1 MNNTN
6 NQSARMSYDIAKD
19 VLFKSWIESFRN
31 ANPGNEVKAKN
42 DCWAWVNNR
51 KLSQSEIRLEVGLN
65 TTNTNF
71 VFGVT
76 PQQANS
82 SNLVFPT
89 ERRLAL
95 QDSLIVS
102 EYGIYVAAPASNADV
117 NFKLLT
123 YGNPNVFTTAG
134 SFGALDG
141 TFYSSGY
148 FQMGV
153 NNDTIIPYRGLFNHY
168 YRPQTQQIAA
178 IAVGAVGD
186 QLRGAEDAQITQE
199 PNLLLIG
206 SKNYVPQIVLPL
218 ALAAVTAN
226 SRAILIFR
234 GVLAQNSTVIN

>member
-6 NQSARMSYDIAKD
+6 NVSARMSFDIAKN
-19 VLFKSWIESFRN
+19 VLYKAWIESFSGDQRACQN
-31 ANPGNEVKAKN
+31 
-42 DCWAWVNNR
+42 WVDGR
-51 KLSQSEIRLEVGLN
+51 KLSQSEIRCEVKLN

-71 VFGVT
+71 AFGVT
-76 PQQANS
+76 VQQPNS
-82 SNLVFPT
+82 SAVVFPS
-89 ERRLAL
+89 EKRLNM
-95 QDSLIVS
+95 QDSLIVA
-102 EYGIYVAAPASNADV
+102 EYGIFVGVAASDTDA
-117 NFKLLT
+117 NFGLKT

-141 TFYSSGY
+141 QFYGSGG
-148 FQMGV
+148 FQMTV

-186 QLRGAEDAQITQE
+186 QLRGAEDAMITQE

-206 SKNYVPQIVLPL
+206 SKNYVPQIVLPA
-218 ALAAVTAN
+218 ALAAVTAGT
-226 SRAILIFR
+226 RAVLIFR

>member
-6 NQSARMSYDIAKD
+6 NVSARMSFDIAKQ
-19 VLFKSWIESFRN
+19 VLYNSWIDSFGGAADAN
-31 ANPGNEVKAKN
+31 ARTQCK
-42 DCWAWVNNR
+42 AWVDGR
-51 KLSQSEIRLEVGLN
+51 KLSQSEVRCEVNL
-65 TTNTNF
+65 TTTSSNF
-71 VFGVT
+71 VFAVN
-76 PQQANS
+76 PQQVNT
-82 SNLVFPT
+82 SNVNFPT

-95 QDSLIVS
+95 QDSLIVA
-102 EYGIYVAAPASNADV
+102 EYGIFVGLPASNTDT
-117 NFKLLT
+117 NWKLLT

-134 SFGALDG
+134 SFAALDAG
-141 TFYSSGY
+141 FYSSGA

-186 QLRGAEDAQITQE
+186 QLRGAEDGMITQE

-206 SKNYVPQIVLPL
+206 SKNYVPQIVLPA

-226 SRAILIFR
+226 TRAVLIFR